1 MVPPAPER
9 ARVSLVIPVFNQLPL
24 TRRCLESLRPTTLPF
39 DLVVVDNGSTDG
51 TREFFQSFPYPDRL
65 TYHRNAEN
73 LGLIKALN
81 QGWRLAHGEFVC
93 FLHNDTEMREPRWLE
108 RLVQALDS
116 DPSVGLAGLYG
127 AKRIRKDGR
136 YAGRTIVHCLADG
149 PTLRVPLAE
158 VAVVDGA
165 CLFLRRDFLEALGGF
180 DEGYGFFHGYDKD
193 LSFAVREAGRRCVV
207 VNAPFVHHGGQ
218 TRVSLVDSQSPSGD
232 DLARRQEAWTHFCQK
247 WASRLPCDVR
257 SWRERVRDRVSPKLT
272 RGGAE

>member
-1 MVPPAPER
+1 MPPASER
-9 ARVSLVIPVFNQLPL
+9 TRVSLVIPVFNQLPL
-24 TRRCLESLRPTTLPF
+24 TRRCIESLRPTTVSF

-51 TREFFQSFPYPDRL
+51 TREFFQSFPYAHRL

-127 AKRIRKDGR
+127 AKRIRRDGR

-149 PTLRVPLAE
+149 PTLRVPVAE

-207 VNAPFVHHGGQ
+207 VNAPFVHHGGR
-218 TRVSLVDSQSPSGD
+218 TRMSLMDGQSPGGG
-232 DLARRQEAWTHFCQK
+232 DLARRREAWAHFCQK
-247 WASRLPCDVR
+247 WANRLPCDVR